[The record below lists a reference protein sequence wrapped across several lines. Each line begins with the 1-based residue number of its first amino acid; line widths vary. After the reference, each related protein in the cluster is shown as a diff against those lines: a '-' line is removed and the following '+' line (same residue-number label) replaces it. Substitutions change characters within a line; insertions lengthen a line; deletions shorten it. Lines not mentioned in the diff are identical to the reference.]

1 MEIGHSASPICE
13 YARFA
18 ALQFAGNPAL
28 AFAICDVKIPFARR
42 TLIDQMI
49 QGFATEPKARP
60 YGWVGL
66 AVSLIA
72 IPIVAVLVSI
82 APGAKTSLRET

>member
-1 MEIGHSASPICE
+1 LGTQQAQFVST
-13 YARFA
+13 R
-18 ALQFAGNPAL
+18 ALQRCSLLEIQHWP
-28 AFAICDVKIPFARR
+28 FAICDVKIPFVRR
-42 TLIDQMI
+42 TLIDQMT

-82 APGAKTSLRET
+82 ALGAKTSLREDLD